1 MPTPETRHMLDDTLL
16 HGGALHGQTHVAQ
29 GHLAADSL
37 TGSRD
42 IPQCTVHG
50 KVLAPRQPVAPWE
63 LQKTFRSK
71 NTPWTTPQEATSC
84 NSAD

>member
-1 MPTPETRHMLDDTLL
+1 MLNDTLL

-42 IPQCTVHG
+42 IPQRTVPG
-50 KVLAPRQPVAPWE
+50 KVPAPRQPVASWE
-63 LQKTFRSK
+63 LQKNRIRVLLKPLRSHFRR
-71 NTPWTTPQEATSC
+71 TYL
-84 NSAD
+84 